1 MIVARYVKTR
11 LDELITLMA
20 KRVFRKSFYEHQFV
34 VSESTSDIIVAR
46 VCSIIVRRNSAII
59 DIELVLGVVPW

>member
-11 LDELITLMA
+11 LDKLITLMA
-20 KRVFRKSFYEHQFV
+20 KRVFRKSFYEHQF

-46 VCSIIVRRNSAII
+46 VCSIIVRRNSAIT